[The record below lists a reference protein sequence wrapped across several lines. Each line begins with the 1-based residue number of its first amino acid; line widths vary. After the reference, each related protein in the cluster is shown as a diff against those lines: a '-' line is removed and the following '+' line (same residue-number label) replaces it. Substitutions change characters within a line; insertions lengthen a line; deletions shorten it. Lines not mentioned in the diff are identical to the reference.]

1 MTFQVLILD
10 GGTKKQL
17 KSFFSDAQELT
28 VNMNTAHSEL
38 SFSED
43 KKKMKRLEES
53 QKYPDN
59 PERFEDWGQVLCN
72 EGLRDRCYWEIE
84 WSGEWM
90 GIGVAYKGISRKG
103 KGNEPV
109 LGYNDQSWSL
119 RYCKGKYTVW
129 HNKNDD
135 APISVPYF
143 NSKRVGV
150 FLDWTAGTL
159 TFYAV
164 SSQTMIHLH
173 TFHTEFTEPLYPGFR
188 LGEPRATLILRQPE
202 YL

>member
-1 MTFQVLILD
+1 MGAQK
-10 GGTKKQL
+10 TKL

-119 RYCKGKYTVW
+119 RYYKGKYTVW